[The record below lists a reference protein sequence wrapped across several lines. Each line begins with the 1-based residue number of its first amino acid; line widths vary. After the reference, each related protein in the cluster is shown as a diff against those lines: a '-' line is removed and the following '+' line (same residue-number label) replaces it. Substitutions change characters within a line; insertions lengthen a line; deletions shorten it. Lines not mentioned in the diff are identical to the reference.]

1 MQDHFI
7 KNVNDL
13 SLCMTLTGDRAAANT
28 KACTVNGNT
37 GTTFSRRPL
46 F

>member
-13 SLCMTLTGDRAAANT
+13 SLCMTFTIDGAGANT
-28 KACTVNGNT
+28 KVCT
-37 GTTFSRRPL
+37 L
-46 F
+46 L

>member
-13 SLCMTLTGDRAAANT
+13 SLRMTPATELQLIGSAVYYCQRQLWN
-28 KACTVNGNT
+28 
-37 GTTFSRRPL
+37 
-46 F
+46 